1 MLSRLYWAWLEF
13 STVLHVKPYA
23 LSPMKLK
30 VVTRTVSAVI
40 SASFGI
46 TGDVKALPVNHNRV
60 TGFALLVSS
69 FKLLF
74 NFSESLFLAS

>member
-1 MLSRLYWAWLEF
+1 
-13 STVLHVKPYA
+13 
-23 LSPMKLK
+23 MKLK

-40 SASFGI
+40 SGSFSI
-46 TGDVKALPVNHNRV
+46 TEDVKALPVNHNRF

-74 NFSESLFLAS
+74 NFPESLFLALRCYNPKISRHDSSYKSYIQ